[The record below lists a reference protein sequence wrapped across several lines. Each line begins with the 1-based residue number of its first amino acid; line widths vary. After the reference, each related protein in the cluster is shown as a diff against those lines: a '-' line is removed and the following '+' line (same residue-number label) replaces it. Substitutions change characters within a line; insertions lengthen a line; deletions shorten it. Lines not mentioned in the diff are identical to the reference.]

1 MMSPTPHESD
11 PDEQDLREPH
21 SQRPLSGATPKSVAG
36 ASGLPEGPREIC
48 PVGLLLVAA
57 EQAAEAAEHV
67 AGRAAEAAGGPA
79 RGARGPAEEAVELSG
94 EGLGQAALEEAEHG
108 GDGRLRLRLA
118 DAGALGDLPDEL
130 FHVRFSSSMKRRP
143 GQMKTTVWK
152 LG

>member
-11 PDEQDLREPH
+11 PDAQDLREPH
-21 SQRPLSGATPKSVAG
+21 SQRPLSVATPKSVAG

-57 EQAAEAAEHV
+57 E
-67 AGRAAEAAGGPA
+67 AGGGP
-79 RGARGPAEEAVELSG
+79 ARGPAEEAVELPR

-130 FHVRFSSSMKRRP
+130 FHV
-143 GQMKTTVWK
+143 
-152 LG
+152 